1 MLAAAVA
8 ALALVAGCGGEDQP
22 AQTDLRALAKRAIV
36 TPTQIERAEAD
47 SPERAVLSWW
57 RLTQFRSPAAIGLFT
72 PEARKKL
79 EDAGYAQLS
88 YRYLG
93 PWLATVRPK
102 FDEVRIRGNS
112 ANAFVRLVG
121 PPYISPTNASLTL
134 RRVADD
140 WLLTDPTF
148 MLEQALIL
156 AEQEAAAARAREP
169 SPAP

>member
-1 MLAAAVA
+1 MA
-8 ALALVAGCGGEDQP
+8 ALALVAGCGDEDQP
-22 AQTDLRALAKRAIV
+22 AQPDLRALANRAIV

-47 SPERAVLSWW
+47 SPERAVLKWW
-57 RLTQFRSPAAIGLFT
+57 RLTQFRSPAAVGLFA
-72 PEARKKL
+72 PEARNKL
-79 EDAGYAQLS
+79 EDAGYARLS

-93 PWLATVRPK
+93 PWLATVRPE
-102 FDEVRIRGNS
+102 FDEVRIRGDS
-112 ANAFVRLVG
+112 AIAFVRLVG

-134 RRVADD
+134 SRVGDE

-156 AEQEAAAARAREP
+156 REQEAAARPPEP